1 MTTQHNFETRSPHLK
16 HLSHAMHGS
25 LARGQWP
32 RLLLACPAESV
43 RSLARRWC
51 EKHDVQDV
59 QLPQSGLALLKLCD
73 SAQGD
78 AYYPGE
84 VPLSLAR
91 VRVTAADGCSSE
103 GAAQVLDDRA
113 SLARAIAVIDA
124 VLAGQL
130 PGHEEVW
137 PLLAAGQS
145 RLDEQTAQRHAL
157 LTSTRVDFSLLGSS
171 DGENDDE

>member
-1 MTTQHNFETRSPHLK
+1 MTTQQNFETRSPHLK

-84 VPLSLAR
+84 VPLSLAC
-91 VRVTAADGCSSE
+91 VRVTTSDGCSSE
-103 GAAQVLDDRA
+103 GAAQLLDDRA

-130 PGHEEVW
+130 PGHDEVRA
-137 PLLAAGQS
+137 LLAAGRS
-145 RLDEQTAQRHAL
+145 RLDERTDQRRAL

-171 DGENDDE
+171 DVENDDE